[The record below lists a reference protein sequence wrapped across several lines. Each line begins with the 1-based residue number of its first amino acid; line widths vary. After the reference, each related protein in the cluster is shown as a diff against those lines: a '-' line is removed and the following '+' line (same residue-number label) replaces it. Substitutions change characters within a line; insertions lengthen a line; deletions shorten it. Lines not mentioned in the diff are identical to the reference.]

1 MDIQKRNLNQD
12 SGVYKFKTYIMNIN
26 AFNVTELQKEELRTI
41 DGGWYALAISAA
53 VAIGGAM
60 AWGFQKGE
68 ELGKAL
74 A

>member
-1 MDIQKRNLNQD
+1 
-12 SGVYKFKTYIMNIN
+12 MNIN